1 MGICVRYL
9 LINVCAIINRFIFS
23 SRYERHAGK
32 DRKPKPEKKWN
43 DKSRRRLWVRT
54 MRREA
59 IHGRSNS
66 SSGQGML
73 DRVKSGL
80 ATIHN
85 ARLKIEQTMK
95 SDPDS
100 VSASKRN
107 DLIISVRK
115 NVEDI
120 SQMLQ
125 QAEQQQGTSN
135 NSSKCSTISVLQ
147 KLRRDCEKEKDAIEA
162 ALQQNQ
168 KSQSQ
173 GQAPGFRDRSATV
186 NALALEDGNEPQFT
200 RLNAGNK
207 TGSFIMPKANTPPVT
222 VFGNNN
228 LNKGNNPAA
237 PNLGRNGAVMGT
249 AVTGGASTASAKIAA
264 VQGGKGANTFSL
276 DKLVA
281 SNSDLTPDDIRDG
294 HYMSE
299 TLQTKLIEQKLMGK
313 DEATVM
319 QELIDERNLAID
331 EVSVYIYVCMRDM
344 YIYTLLI

>member
-1 MGICVRYL
+1 MSTILYL
-9 LINVCAIINRFIFS
+9 HS
-23 SRYERHAGK
+23 SRYERHSGK

-43 DKSRRRLWVRT
+43 DKSRRRLWVRI

-59 IHGRSNS
+59 LHGGRTNS
-66 SSGQGML
+66 GSGQGML

-120 SQMLQ
+120 SSMLQ
-125 QAEQQQGTSN
+125 QAEQQQQTTNGT
-135 NSSKCSTISVLQ
+135 SSKCSTISVLQ

-162 ALQQNQ
+162 ALQLNQ
-168 KSQSQ
+168 KNQ
-173 GQAPGFRDRSATV
+173 GGLPGRDRSATV
-186 NALALEDGNEPQFT
+186 NALALEDGEPQFT
-200 RLNAGNK
+200 RLNKSNK
-207 TGSFIMPKANTPPVT
+207 TGSFIVPKANTPVPPVT

-228 LNKGNNPAA
+228 LI
-237 PNLGRNGAVMGT
+237 RNTSAVRNSTNMTSTTGGGG
-249 AVTGGASTASAKIAA
+249 AVTGGSSKTV

-276 DKLVA
+276 DKLV
-281 SNSDLTPDDIRDG
+281 STNTDLTPDEIRDG

-331 EVSVYIYVCMRDM
+331 EVSIYKICSYEYIYC
-344 YIYTLLI
+344 YCCY